1 MANEA
6 DRELSQ
12 QARELYS
19 KRLSCPHCRRLV
31 SLYDELDGR
40 CPNCVGAISVG
51 PDVSRDRAAQMLR
64 ELRIRR
70 IELGLNA

>member
-6 DRELSQ
+6 DRDLNQ

-31 SLYDELDGR
+31 SLYDMLESR
-40 CPNCVGAISVG
+40 CPTCKGFIKVRPDIS
-51 PDVSRDRAAQMLR
+51 PERAAELLR

-70 IELGLNA
+70 IEFGLAA